1 MVAGRLDSPPD
12 AWSGVWIAED
22 IELIAQ
28 GVRNGNWIDSSL
40 GVVGAGLDAL
50 AMVSDPVGVL
60 LQYGVAWI
68 IEHVKPLSE
77 ALDWLAGDP
86 GQIAGHAQ
94 TWRNVA
100 ASLHEQAADLD
111 RAVRW
116 DVTDWGGTAGQAYRT
131 WSKQQHDAVVGLAKG
146 AETMAAI
153 TEGAGA
159 LIAAVRILV
168 RDAIATCVSRL
179 ITYAAEEAFSLGLA
193 TPLVVEQVST
203 LVASWAAKIARWLK
217 GLLAS
222 LRRLIPD
229 AHRLSELIDAL
240 KRLLRKLLPGGK
252 QGSGG
257 TTPSRKP
264 GPNAKPRG
272 PRTDAHPT
280 RKLDRPKRRENE
292 AADTL
297 AEHGYDVEQ
306 NPPRNP
312 NGKDPDYKIE
322 GEYFDCYAPQTKN
335 LDNIRDEVSGKVKEG
350 QADRIVLN
358 LDDCPRSAEEIAGIL
373 ERKPVTGLKEILV
386 VEDGQ
391 VSRLYPPT
399 S

>member
-1 MVAGRLDSPPD
+1 VTINPLVAGRLDGQPD

-28 GVRNGNWIDSSL
+28 GVKNGSWIDTSL

-86 GQIAGHAQ
+86 AQIAGHAQ

-100 ASLHEQAADLD
+100 ASLHDDAADLE

-116 DVTDWGGTAGQAYRT
+116 DVADWSGAAGPAYRT
-131 WSKQQHDAVVGLAKG
+131 WAKQQSDAIGALAK
-146 AETMAAI
+146 ASETMAALI
-153 TEGAGA
+153 EGAGA

-168 RDAIATCVSRL
+168 RDAIATCISRL
-179 ITYAAEEAFSLGLA
+179 VVYAAEEVASLGVA

-222 LRRLIPD
+222 LPLFDFSVITQ
-229 AHRLSELIDAL
+229 E
-240 KRLLRKLLPGGK
+240 
-252 QGSGG
+252 
-257 TTPSRKP
+257 
-264 GPNAKPRG
+264 
-272 PRTDAHPT
+272 RT
-280 RKLDRPKRRENE
+280 
-292 AADTL
+292 
-297 AEHGYDVEQ
+297 
-306 NPPRNP
+306 
-312 NGKDPDYKIE
+312 
-322 GEYFDCYAPQTKN
+322 
-335 LDNIRDEVSGKVKEG
+335 
-350 QADRIVLN
+350 
-358 LDDCPRSAEEIAGIL
+358 
-373 ERKPVTGLKEILV
+373 
-386 VEDGQ
+386 
-391 VSRLYPPT
+391 VSRR
-399 S
+399 